1 MLRRITLTLLA
12 MAMLFV
18 SIPIVV
24 SAEADYKSTAST
36 ANGFSDSKKLFDKN
50 RATYTS
56 AVSDATVTFS
66 RNDGIAHLY
75 VEFDRLP
82 PLWTLEDP
90 ESGKT
95 FEGGTKGFLHEYI
108 DINSVF
114 GYNPKKL
121 NLKFPK
127 GTSLADLYA
136 FSEGELPDFVQIWDE
151 PYDKADILLISTHSD
166 DEQLFFLGILPYYV
180 IERKMRVQVVYVVQH
195 FETRYN
201 TEHIRPHEQ
210 LDGLYAMGVRNYPTM
225 SDIPDLYAESK
236 DPQKAFNMAIEVFKN
251 EGNVT
256 HDDFKSWIV
265 ENIRRFKPQVVIS
278 HDLKGEYGH
287 GAHVLVATALTEV
300 ITYSE
305 DPTKFPES
313 AEKYGLW
320 TPKKTYLHLYE
331 ENQIVM
337 DWDTP
342 YDSLGGKTPFEMSQ
356 IGFGYHKS
364 QHWTWFYPWI
374 YGKNGKKITKATE
387 IEKFS
392 PCNYGLYQTS
402 VGEDVLKNDFT
413 ENIVPYDLQPDPEE
427 EETTPPE
434 ASEPETEETVPE
446 AVSENESVAEQKDES
461 KSNGLYIWLAVL
473 LTVSIVS
480 VIVVCF
486 MPRKRKFR

>member
-1 MLRRITLTLLA
+1 MQITEIEVYSNGTLPKNVQRWENTL
-12 MAMLFV
+12 
-18 SIPIVV
+18 
-24 SAEADYKSTAST
+24 
-36 ANGFSDSKKLFDKN
+36 SKC
-50 RATYTS
+50 
-56 AVSDATVTFS
+56 
-66 RNDGIAHLY
+66 
-75 VEFDRLP
+75 
-82 PLWTLEDP
+82 
-90 ESGKT
+90 
-95 FEGGTKGFLHEYI
+95 
-108 DINSVF
+108 
-114 GYNPKKL
+114 
-121 NLKFPK
+121 
-127 GTSLADLYA
+127 
-136 FSEGELPDFVQIWDE
+136 
-151 PYDKADILLISTHSD
+151 DILITSTHSD
-166 DEQLFFLGILPYYV
+166 DDTLFFGALAAEQASYGRMIQTVFVCNHSNELHRLNELLDGQWTLGITAYPIFGEFEDFYSMSLAKAQEQFDVDALSDFLVSAIRRTRPKVV
-180 IERKMRVQVVYVVQH
+180 I
-195 FETRYN
+195 
-201 TEHIRPHEQ
+201 
-210 LDGLYAMGVRNYPTM
+210 
-225 SDIPDLYAESK
+225 
-236 DPQKAFNMAIEVFKN
+236 
-251 EGNVT
+251 T
-256 HDDFKSWIV
+256 HDV
-265 ENIRRFKPQVVIS
+265 N
-278 HDLKGEYGH
+278 GEYGH

-413 ENIVPYDLQPDPEE
+413 ENIVPYDLQTDIEE
-427 EETTPPE
+427 EEIIPPE
-434 ASEPETEETVPE
+434 ESKPETEEAVSE

-461 KSNGLYIWLAVL
+461 ENNGLYIWLAVL
-473 LTVSIVS
+473 LTVSIIS